1 MRRNRWCAIMLAG
14 CLLLSLC
21 ACSGADTPAPTDD
34 SSAPQG
40 NDSNGDAAEVQY
52 DYQLKAGETIEV
64 YDVTF
69 DQMVT
74 VTVDPASTRDG
85 SIDLRS
91 GIYFDNCT
99 FNGGLTILGDYH
111 AMVTLGG
118 GCSFGDGSIVT
129 CKEVTPGAAKE
140 ATMEDNFV
148 KVFADCEGVT
158 VETEAAVGVVTGGPD
173 ITFNGTVYSKQELVP
188 DDTAFLGVYSI
199 YENDSMSYVKLAIG
213 EDDSVEVLT

>member
-1 MRRNRWCAIMLAG
+1 MRRNRWCAILLAG
-14 CLLLSLC
+14 CLLLTLC
-21 ACSGADTPAPTDD
+21 ACSGTDTSAQTDN
-34 SSAPQG
+34 SSALQG
-40 NDSNGDAAEVQY
+40 NDSGGDAAGVQY
-52 DYQLKAGETIEV
+52 DYQLKTGETTEV
-64 YDVTF
+64 FDVTF

-111 AMVTLGG
+111 AMVSLGG

-129 CKEVTPGAAKE
+129 CKEVTPGAGE
-140 ATMEDNFV
+140 DMGLEDNFV
-148 KVFADCEGVT
+148 KVFVSCEDVT
-158 VETEAAVGVVTGGPD
+158 VETEYAVGVVTDGPD
-173 ITFNGTVYSKQELVP
+173 FVFNGTTYSKEELAP
-188 DDTAFLGVYSI
+188 DPAFLGVYSI

-213 EDDSVEVLT
+213 EDDSVEFLD

>member
-1 MRRNRWCAIMLAG
+1 MRRNRWCAMMLAG
-14 CLLLSLC
+14 FLLLALC
-21 ACSGADTPAPTDD
+21 ACSGTGTPAPTDD

-40 NDSNGDAAEVQY
+40 NDSGGDAADVQY
-52 DYQLKAGETIEV
+52 DYQLKAGETTEV

-85 SIDLRS
+85 PVELRS

-111 AMVTLGG
+111 AMVSLGG

-129 CKEVTPGAAKE
+129 CQEVTSGAAKE
-140 ATMEDNFV
+140 TTMDDNFV
-148 KVFADCEGVT
+148 KVYVSCEGVT
-158 VETEAAVGVVTGGPD
+158 VETEYAVGVVTDGPD
-173 ITFNGTVYSKQELVP
+173 VTFNGTVYSKQELVP
-188 DDTAFLGVYSI
+188 DDTAVLGIYSI
-199 YENDSMSYVKLAIG
+199 YENDSMAYVKLAIS
-213 EDDSVEVLT
+213 DDSIETLE

>member
-1 MRRNRWCAIMLAG
+1 MKKLFIFFMAVMLLA
-14 CLLLSLC
+14 LC
-21 ACSGADTPAPTDD
+21 ACSGTDTPAPTDD

-213 EDDSVEVLT
+213 QDDSVEVLT